1 LQGPAAQKRT
11 RSPRKNARGPARPP
25 RATVPRAAPRAANAT
40 MKLPLLVLFAALCA
54 GPARARCQAEPPA
67 PRATPAPAQAPAAS
81 AATPA
86 QDPAPAAAP
95 VRAVLVTG
103 ASSGIGRTT
112 TELLAKSGFFVY
124 ATARKDD
131 DLQALGA
138 LPNVQALRLDVT
150 DQAQIDA
157 AVATVRAAGRGL
169 YALVNNAGIAVLAP
183 LIEVRE
189 DDLRRQLD
197 VNVFGPYRVTKA
209 FAPLL
214 IESKGRVLTTGSL
227 SGTVCWAMG
236 GPYTMSKHA
245 VEAFTDVLAL
255 ELQPF
260 GVHVGIVEPG
270 NYRTE
275 IMVGMRERL
284 LAGGYGGDDSRYR
297 RQLDQLIAQPTD
309 RGVYPEPDDV
319 AAAFVR
325 ALTADTPQRRYLV
338 VPNQREAQLTI
349 RAALA
354 RVAQLNR
361 GQPFAYDREQLI
373 ALLDEALAAAK

>member
-1 LQGPAAQKRT
+1 
-11 RSPRKNARGPARPP
+11 
-25 RATVPRAAPRAANAT
+25 
-40 MKLPLLVLFAALCA
+40 M
-54 GPARARCQAEPPA
+54 
-67 PRATPAPAQAPAAS
+67 
-81 AATPA
+81 
-86 QDPAPAAAP
+86 
-95 VRAVLVTG
+95 RAVLVTG

-309 RGVYPEPDDV
+309 RAVYPEPDDV
-319 AAAFVR
+319 AAAFAR
-325 ALTADTPQRRYLV
+325 ALTTDTPQRRYLV